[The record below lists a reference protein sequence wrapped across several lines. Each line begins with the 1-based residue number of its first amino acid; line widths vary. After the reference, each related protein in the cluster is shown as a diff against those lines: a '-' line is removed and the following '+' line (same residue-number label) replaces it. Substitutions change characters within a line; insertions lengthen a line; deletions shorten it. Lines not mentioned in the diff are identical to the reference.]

1 MKLWISRDDMLIV
14 SGWLST
20 LSWQAGTA
28 SGPFLSG
35 TIIQS
40 LVSVAD
46 PNYVGTNWQ
55 GTLIVIGIT
64 IIVYL
69 LTVWGAEAMPM
80 FQNLM
85 LIIHC
90 LGFVVVVIVLLVLA
104 PRNPA
109 SVVFTQFT
117 NGGGWNSMGLSL
129 MIGQISALYALISA
143 CCCKVFP

>member
-1 MKLWISRDDMLIV
+1 M
-14 SGWLST
+14 
-20 LSWQAGTA
+20 
-28 SGPFLSG
+28 
-35 TIIQS
+35 
-40 LVSVAD
+40 
-46 PNYVGTNWQ
+46 
-55 GTLIVIGIT
+55 VIGIT
-64 IIVYL
+64 IIIYF

-90 LGFVVVVIVLLVLA
+90 LGFVVVVVVLLVLA

-109 SVVFTQFT
+109 SVVFTQFI

-143 CCCKVFP
+143 FAASLA

>member
-1 MKLWISRDDMLIV
+1 MLIV

-28 SGPFLSG
+28 SGPFLTG

-40 LVSVAD
+40 LVSVAN

-55 GTLIVIGIT
+55 GTLMVIGIT
-64 IIVYL
+64 IIIYF

-85 LIIHC
+85 LVIHC
-90 LGFVVVVIVLLVLA
+90 VGFVVVVVVLLVLA

-109 SVVFTQFT
+109 SVVFTQFI

-129 MIGQISALYALISA
+129 MVGQISALYALISA
-143 CCCKVFP
+143 FAASLSIILAN

>member
-1 MKLWISRDDMLIV
+1 MLIV

-28 SGPFLSG
+28 SGPFLTG

-40 LVSVAD
+40 LVSVAN

-55 GTLIVIGIT
+55 GTLMVIGIT
-64 IIVYL
+64 IIIYF

-90 LGFVVVVIVLLVLA
+90 VGFVVVVVVLLVLA

-109 SVVFTQFT
+109 RVVFTQFI
-117 NGGGWNSMGLSL
+117 NGGGWNTMGLSL
-129 MIGQISALYALISA
+129 MVGQISALYALISA
-143 CCCKVFP
+143 FAAPVFHNSR

>member
-1 MKLWISRDDMLIV
+1 MLIV

-28 SGPFLSG
+28 SGPFLTG

-40 LVSVAD
+40 LVSVAN

-55 GTLIVIGIT
+55 GTLMVICIT
-64 IIVYL
+64 IIVYF
-69 LTVWGAEAMPM
+69 LTVWGADAMPM

-90 LGFVVVVIVLLVLA
+90 FGFIVLIIVLLVLA

-109 SVVFTQFT
+109 SVVFTQFI

-143 CCCKVFP
+143 FAASLP

>member
-1 MKLWISRDDMLIV
+1 VMIWLIV

-28 SGPFLSG
+28 SGPFLTG

-40 LVSVAD
+40 LVSVAN

-55 GTLIVIGIT
+55 GTLMVIGIT
-64 IIVYL
+64 IIIYL

-80 FQNLM
+80 IQNLM

-90 LGFVVVVIVLLVLA
+90 LGFVVVVAVLLVLA

-117 NGGGWNSMGLSL
+117 NGGGWNSIGLSL
-129 MIGQISALYALISA
+129 MIGQITAVYALISTFA
-143 CCCKVFP
+143 ASLP

>member
-1 MKLWISRDDMLIV
+1 MLIV

-28 SGPFLSG
+28 SGPFLTG

-40 LVSVAD
+40 LVSVAN

-55 GTLIVIGIT
+55 GTLMVIGIT
-64 IIVYL
+64 IIVYF

-90 LGFVVVVIVLLVLA
+90 FGFVVVVVVLLVLA

-109 SVVFTQFT
+109 SVVFTQFI

-129 MIGQISALYALISA
+129 MVGQISALYAMISA
-143 CCCKVFP
+143 FAASLP

>member
-1 MKLWISRDDMLIV
+1 MLIV

-28 SGPFLSG
+28 SGPFLTG

-40 LVSVAD
+40 LVSVAN

-55 GTLIVIGIT
+55 GTLMVIGIT
-64 IIVYL
+64 IIIYF

-90 LGFVVVVIVLLVLA
+90 VGFVVVVVVLLVLA

-109 SVVFTQFT
+109 SVVFTQFI

-129 MIGQISALYALISA
+129 MVGQISALYALISA
-143 CCCKVFP
+143 FAASLSIILAN